1 MKKLKTWQSASIE
14 DSKQIAN
21 ELSQL
26 FKKGHIIFL
35 EGTLG
40 SGKTFLVQNI
50 CANWNVTD
58 DVTSPTFT
66 IIQNYSGDYPINHLD
81 LYRIEEQN
89 ELDQLGWE
97 DMLYSDAVTFVE
109 WPEKI
114 ENYVDHFYKI
124 SINMNNTNRRIELF
138 EK

>member
-1 MKKLKTWQSASIE
+1 MQKLKTWQSASIE
-14 DSKQIAN
+14 DSKQIAH
-21 ELSQL
+21 ELSHL
-26 FKKGHIIFL
+26 FKKGHIVFL

-66 IIQNYSGDYPINHLD
+66 IIQNYSGDYPVNHLD
-81 LYRIEEQN
+81 LYRIEKQN

-124 SINMNNTNRRIELF
+124 SIKMNNKDRRIELF